1 MARNLQGN
9 RDKEGNL
16 MTDEQYARAVP
27 ADTML
32 DNIIKERGGEAK
44 EPAEKVE
51 LTEEDMIKALYT
63 AKAEDVRGILDAHN
77 ITAEEAFDMYAI
89 GEEMKETNPEAHAEL
104 AEIMKLE
111 KVMGTAEESNPETV
125 PQGML
130 KTTKP

>member
-1 MARNLQGN
+1 MDRNLQGN

-32 DNIIKERGGEAK
+32 DNIIKERGGEVK

-51 LTEEDMIKALYT
+51 LTEADMIKALYV
-63 AKAEDVRGILDAHN
+63 AKAEDVQGILDAHN
-77 ITAEEAFDMYAI
+77 MSAEEAFDMYAI
-89 GEEMKETNPEAHAEL
+89 GEEMKESNPEAHAEL
-104 AEIMKLE
+104 AEIMKHE
-111 KVMGTAEESNPETV
+111 KAMGTAEESNPKTV

-130 KTTKP
+130 KTIKP

>member
-1 MARNLQGN
+1 MDRNLQGN

-32 DNIIKERGGEAK
+32 DNIIKERGGEVK
-44 EPAEKVE
+44 EPEEEVE
-51 LTEEDMIKALYT
+51 LTEADMIKALYM

-77 ITAEEAFDMYAI
+77 KTAEEVLDMYTI

-104 AEIMKLE
+104 VEIMKLE
-111 KVMGTAEESNPETV
+111 KVMGTAEESEPKTV

-130 KTTKP
+130 KTIKP